1 MEQSEHNQQEKT
13 GRIARIKSWVQQN
26 ERLVTSSA
34 FMGGFGIDLLTLNR
48 IDQWFDN
55 FILLS
60 YLVIACIAI
69 LIINTDIE
77 ERFGLAIISKASP
90 LALYAAQ
97 FAFGGLL
104 SGFVIFYT
112 KSASWYVAWPFLIG
126 LYLLFLANDR
136 MLKYYKRLE
145 VQTGMLF
152 GAIMAMSIFFVPT
165 TLKMVGDLIFIIS
178 GIVSI
183 ILMIIFLKFL
193 YWLLP
198 SISQIRR
205 WKIRKNVFFIFL
217 IFNILYFTNVIP
229 PIPLSL
235 KQIDVYHDVKRTDQ
249 NQYTI
254 TKQDYAWYQLNKKI
268 WNKEF
273 IKNSSNDR
281 VFVFASIFG
290 PEELRAD
297 VFHKWQWFNP
307 QTETWKDVIEV
318 DYALTGGRD
327 GGFRWYSF
335 VTDPTPGLWRVR
347 VTADHDREIGRINF
361 EVKTGEKPKL
371 IQEKI

>member
-1 MEQSEHNQQEKT
+1 MEQSEVEKI
-13 GRIARIKSWVQQN
+13 GRIARVKAWVQAN
-26 ERLVTSSA
+26 ERLVTSGA

-55 FILLS
+55 FILIS
-60 YLVIACIAI
+60 YLVIASIAI

-77 ERFGLAIISKASP
+77 ERFGFAIISKASP

-112 KSASWYVAWPFLIG
+112 KSASWYVAWPFLIA

-152 GAIMAMSIFFVPT
+152 GAVFAMAIFFVPT
-165 TLKMVGDLIFIIS
+165 TLKMVGDIVFIFS
-178 GIVSI
+178 GIVSVI
-183 ILMIIFLKFL
+183 IMFGFLKLL
-193 YWLLP
+193 YTLLP
-198 SISQIRR
+198 TISQLRR
-205 WKIRKNVFFIFL
+205 WKIRRNIFFIFT
-217 IFNILYFTNVIP
+217 IFNILYFTNIIP
-229 PIPLSL
+229 PIPLSM
-235 KQIDVYHDVKRTDQ
+235 KQIEIYHDIRRTAI
-249 NQYTI
+249 NEYTV
-254 TKQDYAWYQLNKKI
+254 TTQDYPWYRLDHHI
-268 WNKEF
+268 WKNEY
-273 IKNSSNDR
+273 IKNSPNDR

-290 PEELRAD
+290 PKELQAD
-297 VFHKWQWFNP
+297 IFHKWQWFNP
-307 QTETWKDVIEV
+307 ATEQWKDVIEI

-335 VTDPTPGLWRVR
+335 VSDPTPGMWRVR
-347 VTADHDREIGRINF
+347 VTTNHDKEIGRIQFDVIQSN
-361 EVKTGEKPKL
+361 ERQDL
-371 IQEKI
+371 IEEKI

>member
-1 MEQSEHNQQEKT
+1 MEETIESKKLSNK
-13 GRIARIKSWVQQN
+13 IARIKIWVQNN

-60 YLVIACIAI
+60 YMVIAAIAI

-97 FAFGGLL
+97 LAFGGLL

-112 KSASWYVAWPFLIG
+112 KSASWYVAWPFLIV
-126 LYLLFLANDR
+126 LYLLFLGNDR

-152 GAIMAMSIFFVPT
+152 GALFAMAIFFVPT
-165 TLKMVGDLIFIIS
+165 TLKMVGDLIFILS
-178 GIVSI
+178 GITSVVI
-183 ILMIIFLKFL
+183 MFVFLKLL
-193 YWLLP
+193 YALLP
-198 SISQIRR
+198 SISQVRR
-205 WKIRKNVFFIFL
+205 WKIRRNIFM
-217 IFNILYFTNVIP
+217 IFVVFNILYFSNIIP

-235 KQIDVYHDVKRTDQ
+235 KQIEIYHDVKRTGT
-249 NQYTI
+249 NQYTV
-254 TKQDYAWYQLNKKI
+254 TKQDYAWYQLDHHI
-268 WNKEF
+268 WKNEF
-273 IKNSSNDR
+273 IKTSATDR

-297 VFHKWQWFNP
+297 VYHKWQWFNP
-307 QTETWKDVIEV
+307 ATQQWKDVIEV
-318 DYALTGGRD
+318 EYALTGGRD

-335 VTDPTPGLWRVR
+335 VTDPTPGAWRVR
-347 VTADHDREIGRINF
+347 VTGNHDREIGRIQFDVINSNTRDPL
-361 EVKTGEKPKL
+361 V
-371 IQEKI
+371 QENI

>member
-1 MEQSEHNQQEKT
+1 MDTNEEQRKQL
-13 GRIARIKSWVQQN
+13 GRIARTKQWVQNN

-60 YLVIACIAI
+60 YLVIASIAI

-77 ERFGLAIISKASP
+77 ERFGFAIISKASP

-112 KSASWYVAWPFLIG
+112 KSASWYVAWPFLIA
-126 LYLLFLANDR
+126 LYLLFLGNDR

-152 GAIMAMSIFFVPT
+152 GAVFAMAIFFVPT
-165 TLKMVGDLIFIIS
+165 TLKTVGDSIFILS

-183 ILMIIFLKFL
+183 VIMFTFLKLL
-193 YWLLP
+193 YLLLP
-198 SISQIRR
+198 SISTIRR
-205 WKIRKNVFFIFL
+205 WRIRRNIFFIFMT
-217 IFNILYFTNVIP
+217 FNILYFSNIIP

-235 KQIDVYHDVKRTDQ
+235 KQIDIYHDVRRTAI
-249 NQYTI
+249 NEYTI
-254 TKQDYAWYQLNKKI
+254 TKQDYPWYRIDHHI
-268 WNKEF
+268 WKNEF
-273 IKNSSNDR
+273 IKTSPEDT

-297 VFHKWQWFNP
+297 VYHKWQWQNP
-307 QTETWKDVIEV
+307 ATKKWQDVIEV

-335 VTDPTPGLWRVR
+335 IKDPTPGAWRVR
-347 VTADHDREIGRINF
+347 VTADHNREIGRIQF
-361 EVKTGEKPKL
+361 QVIEQMEKPL
-371 IQEKI
+371 LEEQQI